1 MSRKEVLV
9 TGATGLVGTG
19 LLRELSLWPYNVT
32 VLVRNRGDVAKFRK
46 QGLKV
51 ILGDI
56 IEADSLAKFR
66 SHFDL
71 VFHLAAAIR
80 QFEKDGQLQKTNID
94 GLKNVLETF
103 GASSRKTIFV
113 FASSIDA
120 RIREND
126 YSRTKIAGEAIVR
139 EFAKSHPQFH
149 FINARIGN
157 VCREPDSFSEDILRL
172 VKPANWRSC
181 LLYHELGQK
190 YFYPVELPILAKR
203 LIEMGENEADLGKT
217 VEIYDAKVKV
227 GEVCR
232 DYIPPK
238 MIFGRLLLTLWY
250 SFGKLIRRGDL
261 LIYLNSEK

>member
-94 GLKNVLETF
+94 GLKNVLDAF
-103 GASSRKTIFV
+103 CSHGKKT
-113 FASSIDA
+113 
-120 RIREND
+120 
-126 YSRTKIAGEAIVR
+126 
-139 EFAKSHPQFH
+139 
-149 FINARIGN
+149 
-157 VCREPDSFSEDILRL
+157 
-172 VKPANWRSC
+172 
-181 LLYHELGQK
+181 
-190 YFYPVELPILAKR
+190 
-203 LIEMGENEADLGKT
+203 
-217 VEIYDAKVKV
+217 
-227 GEVCR
+227 
-232 DYIPPK
+232 
-238 MIFGRLLLTLWY
+238 
-250 SFGKLIRRGDL
+250 L
-261 LIYLNSEK
+261 LILLASKGWIRTVKNS